1 MLDFSLIEG
10 FDWDTGNATKSER
23 KHGVSQHEAEQV
35 FFNLPL
41 LLLDDIAH
49 SQIESRMQAMGRT
62 DGDRKLHITFTLRSS
77 GTLLRVISAREM
89 SVRERQTY
97 DDQIRKN

>member
-10 FDWDTGNATKSER
+10 FDWDSGNATKSEH
-23 KHGVSQHEAEQV
+23 KHAVSQQEAEQV

-41 LLLDDIAH
+41 LWVDDMVH
-49 SQIESRMQAMGRT
+49 SQVEQRFQLMGHT
-62 DGDRKLHITFTLRSS
+62 DADHKLHITFTLRES

-89 SVRERQTY
+89 SARERKTY
-97 DDQIRKN
+97 DHQDRKN

>member
-1 MLDFSLIEG
+1 MLDFSLIES

-23 KHGVSQHEAEQV
+23 KHEVSQQEAEQV
-35 FFNLPL
+35 FFNWPL
-41 LLLDDIAH
+41 LLVDDIVH
-49 SQIESRMQAMGRT
+49 SHVEPRMQAMGRT

-77 GTLLRVISAREM
+77 GTLLRVISPREM
-89 SVRERQTY
+89 SVRERKTY